1 MNVFNTVFIRKPI
14 ELGIGDCD
22 ISILEMREG
31 NEPGELWN
39 VIGSKDRSQYYSLLK
54 GETALENLNRS

>member
-1 MNVFNTVFIRKPI
+1 MQFNVNIFNTICRKPI
-14 ELGIGDCD
+14 EFGIRDCV

-54 GETALENLNRS
+54 GKTTP